1 MKKEKDLSKS
11 ISGTCFHSKLELAG
25 MAFFYPIL
33 LLIGG
38 CIAKIPIHA
47 QLLSC
52 HRARLA

>member
-1 MKKEKDLSKS
+1 MNKEKDLSKS
-11 ISGTCFHSKLELAG
+11 ISGTYFHSKLELAG

-38 CIAKIPIHA
+38 CIAKIPIQA

-52 HRARLA
+52 QRARLA